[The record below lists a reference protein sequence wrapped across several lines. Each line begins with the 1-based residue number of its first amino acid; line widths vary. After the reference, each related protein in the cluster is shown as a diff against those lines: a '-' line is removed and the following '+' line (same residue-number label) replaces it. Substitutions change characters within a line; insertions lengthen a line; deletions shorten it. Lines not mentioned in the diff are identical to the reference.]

1 MEKMVHAERG
11 ICELEV
17 FQFGEKGRAAPLFH
31 TWSTQQFGERK
42 KYSNISYQ
50 TIPFSVHV
58 NLLFDLYVQ
67 SLLSY
72 NWFKFIFIIN

>member
-42 KYSNISYQ
+42 KCSNISYQ
-50 TIPFSVHV
+50 TIPFSVHA
-58 NLLFDLYVQ
+58 
-67 SLLSY
+67 
-72 NWFKFIFIIN
+72 

>member
-31 TWSTQQFGERK
+31 TWSTQQFGEEEMLK
-42 KYSNISYQ
+42 HQLPNY
-50 TIPFSVHV
+50 TIFC
-58 NLLFDLYVQ
+58 
-67 SLLSY
+67 
-72 NWFKFIFIIN
+72 